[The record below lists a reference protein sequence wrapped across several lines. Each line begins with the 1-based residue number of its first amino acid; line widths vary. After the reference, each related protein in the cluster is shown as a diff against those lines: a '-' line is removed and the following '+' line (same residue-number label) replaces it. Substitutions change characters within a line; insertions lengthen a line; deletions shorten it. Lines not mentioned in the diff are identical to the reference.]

1 MGLTFEIST
10 GFGWVGIGIVLFVGL
25 ALVVFRPYWA
35 FLFGLFVCTAA
46 SINTGITR
54 TEELGAYFNLA
65 DACVLVMIMA
75 CLWEK
80 KRTLLFPAPA
90 LILSAVLI
98 MGFLNSLMHTGLAYE
113 ALRSLRW
120 GITLPLMIFLA
131 ANLVQD
137 QHKVRSL
144 LVTLLLAAIVAE
156 AQHLFLVLGYKS
168 MMAEN
173 VEVTRTM
180 QFIRSGSDLWLVAGF
195 YLVGGVIP
203 HPWVQSAIGALF
215 LAGVVTLQTRS
226 IGLGL
231 VGAWLVY
238 YLWFLKGPHA
248 FRWQRF
254 KGLLPVFILGLI
266 MLVAMG
272 ISAVISGYGARYT
285 ETVEA
290 GEGTQSRWNALNTEL
305 HDWLQGNILIGRGLS
320 YYSANKYRGN
330 IGRSGTAY
338 GHLGYVTYLSQL
350 GLIGFLAYGI
360 WLPLV
365 VVSKARR
372 LLQQPHAPP
381 EVIHLA
387 ALTGAT
393 FIYYPLMFLFSG
405 SFLTIMYVPAILVG
419 AVWGMTSLQFEAIR
433 VPVPETPS
441 PRKELPKSIIAEPYQ
456 ATDRSRPVL

>member
-1 MGLTFEIST
+1 MGLTLEIST
-10 GFGWVGIGIVLFVGL
+10 ALGWVGIGFVLFVGL
-25 ALVVFRPYWA
+25 ALLFFRPYWA

-46 SINTGITR
+46 SLNTGIMR

-75 CLWEK
+75 CLCEK
-80 KRTLLFPAPA
+80 KRALLIPAPA
-90 LILSAVLI
+90 IILSAVLI
-98 MGFLNSLMHTGLAYE
+98 MGLLNSLTYPGLAYYG
-113 ALRSLRW
+113 LRAFRW
-120 GITLPLMIFLA
+120 GITLPLLIFLA

-144 LVTLLLAAIVAE
+144 LLTLVLAAICAE
-156 AQHLFLVLGYKS
+156 AQHLLIVLGAKNLL
-168 MMAEN
+168 AEN
-173 VEVTRTM
+173 VGAVRTA
-180 QFIRSGSDLWLVAGF
+180 QFYRSGSDLWLVAGF

-203 HPWVQSAIGALF
+203 HPWVQTAIGALF
-215 LAGVVTLQTRS
+215 LAGFISLQTRS

-266 MLVAMG
+266 MLAVMG
-272 ISAVISGYGARYT
+272 ISAVVKGYGTRYT
-285 ETVEA
+285 ETAET
-290 GEGTQSRWNALNTEL
+290 GEGTQARWNALHAEV

-320 YYSANKYRGN
+320 YYAAGKFRDS
-330 IGRSGTAY
+330 IGASGTAW

-350 GLIGFLAYGI
+350 GLIGFLVYGI

-381 EVIHLA
+381 EVVHLA

-393 FIYYPLMFLFSG
+393 FIYYPLVFLTSG
-405 SFLTIMYVPAILVG
+405 SLLNIYYVPGILVG
-419 AVWGMTSLQFEAIR
+419 AVWGMTSLQFSEIK
-433 VPVPETPS
+433 VPALEMPS
-441 PRKELPKSIIAEPYQ
+441 PPKELPRSILAEPSQ
-456 ATDRSRPVL
+456 AAGRSRHLL